1 MLNIFLKKTTMA
13 SILSRLKDIAK
24 YSMMYACLT
33 HCTFEYVGDF
43 VVCNGPSME
52 PTLHS
57 KNILLTERISRRFH
71 NPRRGDIIIAVSP
84 TDPKQ
89 FICKRVV
96 GIPGDR
102 IALKSSVAPA
112 TDTSA
117 DEAVANRKLKM
128 LKFIDEYVPR
138 GFIWIEGD
146 NSANSSDSRYYG
158 PIPIGLVKS
167 RVVCRLWPLNE
178 MCML

>member
-1 MLNIFLKKTTMA
+1 MV
-13 SILSRLKDIAK
+13 SILSRVKDVIK

-57 KNILLTERISRRFH
+57 KNILLTERISTRFH

-89 FICKRVV
+89 FICKRIV

-102 IALKSSVAPA
+102 IVLKNNTKPIETDIDALV
-112 TDTSA
+112 TSKTQKINNFQ
-117 DEAVANRKLKM
+117 DE
-128 LKFIDEYVPR
+128 IDVPR
-138 GFIWIEGD
+138 GYIWIEGD
-146 NSANSSDSRYYG
+146 NSENSSDSRYYG
-158 PIPIGLVKS
+158 PVPLGLVKS
-167 RVVCRLWPLNE
+167 RVVCRLWPIKE
-178 MCML
+178 ARML

>member
-1 MLNIFLKKTTMA
+1 MV
-13 SILSRLKDIAK
+13 SILSRVKDVIK

-57 KNILLTERISRRFH
+57 KNILLTERISTRFH

-89 FICKRVV
+89 FICKRIV

-102 IALKSSVAPA
+102 IVLKNNTKPID
-112 TDTSA
+112 TDIDVLVTSKKQKVN
-117 DEAVANRKLKM
+117 E
-128 LKFIDEYVPR
+128 FQDEYVPR
-138 GFIWIEGD
+138 GYIWIEGD
-146 NSANSSDSRYYG
+146 NSENSSDSRYYG
-158 PIPIGLVKS
+158 PIPLGLVKS
-167 RVVCRLWPLNE
+167 RVVCRLWPIKE
-178 MCML
+178 ARML

>member
-1 MLNIFLKKTTMA
+1 MVSVFSKV
-13 SILSRLKDIAK
+13 KDVVK
-24 YSMMYACLT
+24 YSIMYACLT

-57 KNILLTERISRRFH
+57 KNILLTERISTRFH

-89 FICKRVV
+89 FICKRII

-102 IALKSSVAPA
+102 IVLKNNAPP
-112 TDTSA
+112 TDTAA
-117 DEAVANRKLKM
+117 DAAILASTKPKIIE
-128 LKFIDEYVPR
+128 FTEEYVPR

-146 NSANSSDSRYYG
+146 NSDNSSDSRYYG
-158 PIPIGLVKS
+158 PIPQGLVKS
-167 RVVCRLWPLNE
+167 RVVCRLWPLSE
-178 MCML
+178 MRML

>member
-1 MLNIFLKKTTMA
+1 
-13 SILSRLKDIAK
+13 
-24 YSMMYACLT
+24 
-33 HCTFEYVGDF
+33 
-43 VVCNGPSME
+43 ME

-57 KNILLTERISRRFH
+57 KNILLTERVSTRFH

-89 FICKRVV
+89 FICKRII

-102 IALKSSVAPA
+102 IVLKNNTPA
-112 TDTSA
+112 TDAAA
-117 DEAVANRKLKM
+117 DTAVVASTKKN
-128 LKFIDEYVPR
+128 FIDFTEYVPR

-146 NSANSSDSRYYG
+146 NSENSSDSRYYG
-158 PIPIGLVKS
+158 PIPQGLVKS
-167 RVVCRLWPLNE
+167 RVVCRLWPLSE

>member
-1 MLNIFLKKTTMA
+1 MV
-13 SILSRLKDIAK
+13 SILSRVKDVIK

-57 KNILLTERISRRFH
+57 KNILLTERISTRFH

-89 FICKRVV
+89 FICKRIV

-102 IALKSSVAPA
+102 IVLKNNTRPIE
-112 TDTSA
+112 A
-117 DEAVANRKLKM
+117 DIDVLVINKKQKVNE
-128 LKFIDEYVPR
+128 FQDEYVPR
-138 GFIWIEGD
+138 GYIWIEGD
-146 NSANSSDSRYYG
+146 NSENSSDSRYYG
-158 PIPIGLVKS
+158 PIPLGLVKS
-167 RVVCRLWPLNE
+167 RVVCRLWPIKE
-178 MCML
+178 ARML

>member
-1 MLNIFLKKTTMA
+1 MV
-13 SILSRLKDIAK
+13 SILSRVKDVVK

-57 KNILLTERISRRFH
+57 KNILLTERISTRFH

-89 FICKRVV
+89 YICKRIV

-102 IALKSSVAPA
+102 IVLKNSTRPIETDIDALV
-112 TDTSA
+112 TSKIQKVN
-117 DEAVANRKLKM
+117 E
-128 LKFIDEYVPR
+128 FQDEYVPR
-138 GFIWIEGD
+138 GYIWIEGD
-146 NSANSSDSRYYG
+146 NSENSSDSRYYG
-158 PIPIGLVKS
+158 PIPLGLVKS
-167 RVVCRLWPLNE
+167 RVVCRLWPIKE
-178 MCML
+178 ARML